1 MTISYLADRPDFID
15 QLAPLLHAEWGH
27 LHPGATF
34 ADRVAMLH
42 RHAGRDALPIALVA
56 HGGDELWGTASLTA
70 ADLDERPDLTP
81 WLAGVYVLSAYRGR
95 GLGSV
100 LVRAVEDLAR
110 ARGFTRLHLVTAGQ
124 EAFYSGLGWQTLE
137 RRTYLGEAVTVMM
150 RDDLRSSSDHDA
162 AELALRAQGLAY
174 PETTEDFPWGHR
186 ALKVRRKAFMF
197 MSRARGLSLSVKLPS
212 SCHVALDLPFTE
224 PTAYGLAR
232 SGWVTA
238 RFAPGE
244 PVPLEM
250 LAMWVEESYR
260 AVAPKRVIARL
271 DAGA

>member
-1 MTISYLADRPDFID
+1 
-15 QLAPLLHAEWGH
+15 
-27 LHPGATF
+27 
-34 ADRVAMLH
+34 ML
-42 RHAGRDALPIALVA
+42 RRSAGRDQLPIALVA
-56 HGGDELWGTASLTA
+56 HDGDELWGTASLTA
-70 ADLDERPDLTP
+70 ADLEERPDLTP
-81 WLAGVYVLSAYRGR
+81 WLAGVYVVPSHRGR
-95 GLGSV
+95 GLGGV

-110 ARGFTRLHLVTAGQ
+110 DRGFTRLHLITAGQ
-124 EAFYSGLGWQTLE
+124 ESFYAALGWRTLE
-137 RRTYLGEAVTVMM
+137 QRTHLGEAVTVMM
-150 RDDLRSSSDHDA
+150 RDDLRVVPTDPHDA
-162 AELALRAQGLAY
+162 AEMAIRTQGLAY
-174 PETTEDFPWGHR
+174 PETTEEFPWGHR
-186 ALKVRRKAFMF
+186 ALKVRRKAFVF

-260 AVAPKRVIARL
+260 AVAPKRTVARL